1 MEENKYRKH
10 DAKRKRINLSFYA
23 KDIQTMKMRHGKIL
37 NSLEIKQLI
46 LTGEYKVITRNIDPL
61 LAESI
66 VQLRGIGNNVNQL
79 ANLANAKKEIPT
91 EFLLMRHLEEIK
103 ITINYLRRL
112 R

>member
-1 MEENKYRKH
+1 MEGNKYRKH
-10 DAKRKRINLSFYA
+10 DAKRKRINLSLYA
-23 KDIQTMKMRHGKIL
+23 KDIHAMKMRHGKIL
-37 NSLEIKQLI
+37 NSLEIKQLV
-46 LTGEYKVITRNIDPL
+46 LTGEYKVVTRNIDPL

-79 ANLANAKKEIPT
+79 ANLANAKMEIPT

-103 ITINYLRRL
+103 KTVNYLRRL